1 MSKDDYYVIVYK
13 ILAYLYI
20 QLKNGN
26 NIDSNVI
33 KHDGVLFNIPEKY
46 WTYIIVHL
54 YQDGYI
60 ENVTINKPWGNVSV
74 IENIDDIQITPKG
87 IDYLLNN
94 YLLEKAKEFLKDIKE
109 ITPFIQ
115 RKTCA
120 FFVGGISNVQTH
132 FV

>member
-20 QLKNGN
+20 QLKNGDDV
-26 NIDSNVI
+26 DSKIISFN
-33 KHDGVLFNIPEKY
+33 GRLFNIPERY

-54 YQDGYI
+54 YQDAYI
-60 ENVTINKPWGNVSV
+60 ENITIKKSWGNVIV

-94 YLLEKAKEFLKDIKE
+94 SLLEKAKEFLKEIKE
-109 ITPFIQ
+109 ITPFI
-115 RKTCA
+115 
-120 FFVGGISNVQTH
+120 
-132 FV
+132 

>member
-13 ILAYLYI
+13 ILAYLYV
-20 QLKNGN
+20 QLKNGDD
-26 NIDSNVI
+26 IDIQVI
-33 KHDGVLFNIPEKY
+33 KHDGLLFKISEKY

-74 IENIDDIQITPKG
+74 IENIDDIQITQKG

-94 YLLEKAKEFLKDIKE
+94 SLLEKAKEFLKDIKE
-109 ITPFIQ
+109 ITPFI
-115 RKTCA
+115 
-120 FFVGGISNVQTH
+120 
-132 FV
+132 